1 MEISRLGER
10 QGILVPNRS
19 GCTNFGAIALDGHR
33 LFALKTAQS
42 NKKSAL
48 MIYQS
53 YKSDANCTVRTYTN
67 QMGHGSG
74 MTLADGKLYIAPMD
88 KYIQILDTQ
97 HGMKRKKV
105 KSPIVIASIAHVR
118 DDFFMCGLT
127 LVRITDSA
135 VEIVKRYALDWDES
149 EFPVGQ
155 DIGYRGEHLY
165 FVRSSKTKNSNA
177 IVRVPFE
184 RRADTLRPDRIYL
197 SEKHTDLYELESI
210 DFAGKTMVFAA
221 NMAGGKDCI
230 FTAKI

>member
-10 QGILVPNRS
+10 QGILVPNQS
-19 GCTNFGAIALDGHR
+19 GCTNFGAIALDGR
-33 LFALKTAQS
+33 QLFALKTAQS

-67 QMGHGSG
+67 QMGHGNG
-74 MTLADGKLYIAPMD
+74 MTYWDGKIYVAPLD
-88 KYIQILDTQ
+88 EYVQIIDEKA
-97 HGMKRKKV
+97 GMRRKKV

-118 DDFFMCGLT
+118 DDLFMCGLT

-135 VEIVKRYALDWDES
+135 VEIIKRYALDWDES
-149 EFPVGQ
+149 EFPIGQ
-155 DIGYRGEHLY
+155 DIGYRGGHLY

-177 IVRVPFE
+177 VVRVPFE

-197 SEKHTDLYELESI
+197 SEKRTDLYELESI

-221 NMAGGKDCI
+221 NIAGGKDCI

>member
-1 MEISRLGER
+1 MEISKLGER
-10 QGILVPNRS
+10 QGILVPNRN
-19 GCTNFGAIALDGHR
+19 GCTNFGAIALDGRR

-67 QMGHGSG
+67 QMGHGNG
-74 MTLADGKLYIAPMD
+74 MTYWDGKIYVAPLD
-88 KYIQILDTQ
+88 EYVQILDTQ
-97 HGMKRKKV
+97 HDMRRKKI
-105 KSPIVIASIAHVR
+105 KSSIVIASIAHVR

-135 VEIVKRYALDWDES
+135 VEIIKRYALDWNES
-149 EFPVGQ
+149 AFPVGQ
-155 DIGYRGEHLY
+155 DIGYREGYLY
-165 FVRSSKTKNSNA
+165 LVRSSKTKDSNA
-177 IVRVPFE
+177 IVRVPFD
-184 RRADTLRPDRIYL
+184 RQADTLRPDRIYL

-221 NMAGGKDCI
+221 NIAGGKDCI
-230 FTAKI
+230 ITAKI

>member
-1 MEISRLGER
+1 
-10 QGILVPNRS
+10 
-19 GCTNFGAIALDGHR
+19 
-33 LFALKTAQS
+33 
-42 NKKSAL
+42 

-67 QMGHGSG
+67 QMGHGNG
-74 MTLADGKLYIAPMD
+74 MTLAGGKLYIAPMD

-155 DIGYRGEHLY
+155 DIGYRGGHLY

-197 SEKHTDLYELESI
+197 SEERTDLYELESI

-221 NMAGGKDCI
+221 NIAGGKDCI

>member
-10 QGILVPNRS
+10 QGILVPNRNS
-19 GCTNFGAIALDGHR
+19 CTNFGAIALDGRR

-42 NKKSAL
+42 NKKSTL

-67 QMGHGSG
+67 QMGHGNG
-74 MTLADGKLYIAPMD
+74 MTYWDGKIYVAPLD
-88 KYIQILDTQ
+88 EYVQIIDEKA
-97 HGMKRKKV
+97 GMRRKKI

-118 DDFFMCGLT
+118 DDLFMCGLT

-135 VEIVKRYALDWDES
+135 VEIIKRYALDWDES

-155 DIGYRGEHLY
+155 DIGYRGGHLY

-177 IVRVPFE
+177 IVRVPFD
-184 RRADTLRPDRIYL
+184 RQADTLRPDRIYL
-197 SEKHTDLYELESI
+197 SEKRTDLYELESI

-221 NMAGGKDCI
+221 NIAGGKDCI
-230 FTAKI
+230 FTAKM